1 MVVDPSRIRVT
12 IAFTDG
18 CDHTPPTVELVKQV
32 AAELSL
38 PITLSMVRVSTPA
51 EAVHFHMHGSP
62 TVLVEGQDIDP
73 AMRGRTDYGFT

>member
-1 MVVDPSRIRVT
+1 MVVAPSRIQVT
-12 IAFTDG
+12 VVFSPG
-18 CDHTPPTVELVKQV
+18 CDHTPPTVELINQV
-32 AAELSL
+32 AAELSV

-62 TVLVEGQDIDP
+62 TVLVEGQDLDP